1 MYLQISRKKVELFQ
15 NQRDQIVQLYMSV
28 KSSDMMSNSNNHLY
42 KTTISSKNA
51 TPKKQRLLGDF
62 PQQTPRVF
70 STTLASPAAARA
82 SASAA
87 FKTAG
92 WAASLGVEVAV
103 FYLIIYISFQKKMP
117 GGWPWGILN
126 QLYVDPICFCIES
139 SEKNNVIT
147 YVFYWKFA
155 PKTFMPL
162 SSIFGVPMKY
172 MHSLNPPLFFLQ
184 EVHDYTHCG
193 RAEGIP
199 LFSSCLSFLR
209 NL

>member
-103 FYLIIYISFQKKMP
+103 FYLIIYISFQKKCQVVGHGEFWTNCMS
-117 GGWPWGILN
+117 I
-126 QLYVDPICFCIES
+126 QYVSVSKVRKKTMSLHMFFIES
-139 SEKNNVIT
+139 LPQKHSCH
-147 YVFYWKFA
+147 YHPFLVFQWNICIH
-155 PKTFMPL
+155 L
-162 SSIFGVPMKY
+162 I
-172 MHSLNPPLFFLQ
+172 HLFFSCRKFMT
-184 EVHDYTHCG
+184 THTVEELKGFHCFQ
-193 RAEGIP
+193 AV
-199 LFSSCLSFLR
+199 
-209 NL
+209 